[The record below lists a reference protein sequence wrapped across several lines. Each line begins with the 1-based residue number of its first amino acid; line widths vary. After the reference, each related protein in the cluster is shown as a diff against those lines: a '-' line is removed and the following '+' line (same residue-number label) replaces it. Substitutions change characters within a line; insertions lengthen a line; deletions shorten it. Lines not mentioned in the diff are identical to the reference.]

1 MTHNKNLTFLF
12 LGENDPILAK
22 SAEQILSLNSAE
34 TFLLLNFKIAVLCY
48 YFANCS
54 FTLTPDFVFLPKT
67 YKPYLLMLFDIYHT
81 YDF

>member
-34 TFLLLNFKIAVLCY
+34 TFLLLNFK
-48 YFANCS
+48 NRS
-54 FTLTPDFVFLPKT
+54 FM
-67 YKPYLLMLFDIYHT
+67 LLFS
-81 YDF
+81 